1 MPDRRPTI
9 DSYRA
14 GLPLRVARRVSRIA
28 LGMGATVV
36 LSIQWAVASPF
47 HRGPERSRAWRV
59 ACFQRWGRSLCRIGR
74 LEIEIVGTPP
84 SGPCVLVTN
93 HVGYADIL
101 SLAAV
106 LEAPAFVSMHEIR
119 RWPLVGYMAAKMGTI
134 FIDRTDKRSIP
145 AVNATIGAAL
155 ADARII
161 VLFAEGSNSDGSVVR
176 PFRPPLLDPPAR
188 LGAPCA
194 WATIRYA
201 VDPGDPPPSRSVCW
215 YEEPIHVQ
223 ARRFLALD
231 RIRARIEFGD
241 GRVLAN
247 DRKEL
252 AVELHK
258 RVLAQFTPME

>member
-1 MPDRRPTI
+1 MTDPKKTI
-9 DSYRA
+9 DRYRA
-14 GLPLRVARRVSRIA
+14 GLPLRMVRRVGR
-28 LGMGATVV
+28 LGLGIGAT
-36 LSIQWAVASPF
+36 LLQSMQWIVASPF

-59 ACFQRWGRSLCRIGR
+59 RCLKGWARSLCRIGHI
-74 LEIEIVGTPP
+74 EIEVVGTPP

-93 HVGYADIL
+93 HIGYADIL
-101 SLAAV
+101 TLAAV

-119 RWPLVGYMAAKMGTI
+119 SWPLVGFMAAKMGTI

-145 AVNATIGAAL
+145 AVNAAIGAAL

-194 WATIRYA
+194 WATIRYE

-215 YEEPIHVQ
+215 YEEPIQVQ
-223 ARRFLALD
+223 AARFLALD
-231 RIRARIEFGD
+231 RIRARIEFGE
-241 GRVLAN
+241 GRVCAG

-252 AVELHK
+252 AALLHA
-258 RVLAQFTPME
+258 RVLARFVPME